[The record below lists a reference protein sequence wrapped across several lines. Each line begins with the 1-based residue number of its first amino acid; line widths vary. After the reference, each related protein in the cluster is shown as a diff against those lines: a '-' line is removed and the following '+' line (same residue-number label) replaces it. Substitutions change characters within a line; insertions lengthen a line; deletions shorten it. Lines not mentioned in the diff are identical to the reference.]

1 MCNQRSQIRGPG
13 RMEESTT
20 TPNPVP
26 FELPLLP
33 SIVSTQGRSED
44 KGEPGVWSKGRSE
57 DKGEPGV
64 WSSGFTLPGH
74 RAGLEGWGSVGCIRG

>member
-44 KGEPGVWSKGRSE
+44 KGEPGVWS
-57 DKGEPGV
+57 
-64 WSSGFTLPGH
+64 SGFTLPGH

>member
-44 KGEPGVWSKGRSE
+44 KGEPGVWSKGRSAL
-57 DKGEPGV
+57 GV
-64 WSSGFTLPGH
+64 QQ
-74 RAGLEGWGSVGCIRG
+74 RERESVRGYTDDGRR